1 MKGDQSKE
9 VRTLIETRLGEIY
22 AALMMGEPPKRL
34 RKVFARAAKKVS
46 SEIRTHLK
54 NEAKRQQKRKRAELK
69 AVKISRKKKA
79 SPKKKE
85 IKDQ

>member
-1 MKGDQSKE
+1 MKGDHSKE

-46 SEIRTHLK
+46 GEIKAHLK
-54 NEAKRQQKRKRAELK
+54 DEAKREQKRKRAELK
-69 AVKISRKKKA
+69 SLKVIRKKKA
-79 SPKKKE
+79 APKSKTAKG
-85 IKDQ
+85 